1 MIAIAWGFIKQFA
14 PYILIGM
21 LVLFIYFAG
30 GYAVQRKW
38 DLREAEL
45 KAVSTQIMETAQK
58 RVDDFKKTNE
68 IAARIIGET
77 YAKNEVEVKNLTAT
91 NSRLLDERLRSSRA
105 GRSCVTLPSNTPASS
120 TGNEAATD
128 TWELSAQSARSLA
141 VDEPKRADEIIEDC
155 RAMQG
160 YIMGL
165 SIGGWMK

>member
-1 MIAIAWGFIKQFA
+1 
-14 PYILIGM
+14 
-21 LVLFIYFAG
+21 
-30 GYAVQRKW
+30 
-38 DLREAEL
+38 
-45 KAVSTQIMETAQK
+45 METAQK

-68 IAARIIGET
+68 IAAQIIGET
-77 YAKNEVEVKNLTAT
+77 YAKNEIEVKNLATT
-91 NSRLLDERLRSSRA
+91 NSRLLDERLRSSRSS
-105 GRSCVTLPSNTPASS
+105 RSCITLPGNTAATNP
-120 TGNEAATD
+120 GNEAVTD